1 MFCVLAAIGAL
12 AAAGSSLED
21 PEAPVRAPSPPRGS
35 APLDGKTLTIAFSRR
50 PRSLDPAFATDR
62 TSAILLL
69 NMMDPLVRLGARLQP
84 VPSLVRRWEY
94 SDDGRTIRFALNRDG
109 RWRNGEP
116 VTADDIEFSWKR
128 VLSPELDSPL
138 AEQLFAIE
146 GASAYHACVRL
157 CSELEDAVGVRAL
170 GRYAFE
176 VKLAFAQ
183 PWFVAGMSR
192 PAFLPV
198 SRSAVERYGEDWDEP
213 GTIVTDGAFALAGL
227 TDTGVSLV
235 KNPTWRAAA
244 TVALARV
251 EGVFVPDA
259 VARVQAFD
267 EGRVQALDGGRLPET
282 DLLALAERREYEAY
296 PSLQT
301 WQFAFNLT
309 TISDVHQRRAMA
321 AAINRKRIIDNV
333 IQHGETPADRFVTDG
348 LDPVGR
354 TAPPSPWMPEDGD
367 LDAAREELALA
378 ETPKEE
384 ITLLYVDSPGNRD
397 AALALRDA
405 WNALGIETTLRSS
418 SRDTYMDFR
427 GPLGEES
434 VDVYQLERAAHGSR
448 RRACPGRVD
457 LRFAAKQDDLLQR
470 RLRPSD
476 RARPAGARSGGPN
489 RPLHRGRPR
498 ALGDERTDA
507 GHPAAVADL
516 HQSRSAVAPEHVRDR
531 PVGTHRP
538 GRGAY
543 QLTDRG
549 IGASKKGK
557 SAPSMWPDAGV
568 HSPIDR
574 KRRI

>member
-21 PEAPVRAPSPPRGS
+21 PETPVRAPSPPRGS
-35 APLDGKTLTIAFSRR
+35 APLDGETLTMAFSRR

-69 NMMDPLVRLGARLQP
+69 NVMDPLVRLGARLQP

-138 AEQLFAIE
+138 ADQLFPIE
-146 GASAYHACVRL
+146 GAAAYHACVRL
-157 CSELEDAVGVRAL
+157 CSELEDAVGVKAL

-176 VKLAFAQ
+176 VKLAFPQA
-183 PWFVAGMSR
+183 WFVSGMSR

-198 SRSAVERYGEDWDEP
+198 SRSAFARYGEDWDEP

-251 EGVFVPDA
+251 EGIFVPDA

-301 WQFAFNLT
+301 WQVAFNLT

-321 AAINRKRIIDNV
+321 AAINRRRIIDNV
-333 IQHGETPADRFVTDG
+333 IQHGETPADSFVTDG

-378 ETPKEE
+378 EAPKEE

-427 GPLGEES
+427 GPLGEDS
-434 VDVYQLERAAHGSR
+434 VDVYQLN
-448 RRACPGRVD
+448 V
-457 LRFAAKQDDLLQR
+457 
-470 RLRPSD
+470 
-476 RARPAGARSGGPN
+476 
-489 RPLHRGRPR
+489 PL
-498 ALGDERTDA
+498 T
-507 GHPAAVADL
+507 V
-516 HQSRSAVAPEHVRDR
+516 
-531 PVGTHRP
+531 
-538 GRGAY
+538 
-543 QLTDRG
+543 
-549 IGASKKGK
+549 
-557 SAPSMWPDAGV
+557 PDAGPALDV
-568 HSPIDR
+568 WTCESPRNKTTFCNGAYDRLIARAREELDPVARTDLYTEADLVLSGTNGQMPGIPLLWPTYTNLEALSLQSTFVIDPLG
-574 KRRI
+574 RIDLAAVRIN